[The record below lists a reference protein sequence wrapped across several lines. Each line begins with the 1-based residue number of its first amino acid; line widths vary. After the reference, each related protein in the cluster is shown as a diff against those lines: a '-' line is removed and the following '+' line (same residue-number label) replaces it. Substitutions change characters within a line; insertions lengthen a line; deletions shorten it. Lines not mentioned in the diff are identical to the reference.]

1 MRTGTMINAKSKK
14 KRGFIYYIKQD
25 WRLYVLLILPMLY
38 FLIFKYIPMY
48 GLVIAFKDFNLFEG
62 VFKSPWV
69 GTEVFKEI
77 FAMSDFYKA
86 LRNTLCLNLLDL
98 LISFPAPILLAII
111 LNEMKRPFMSKGAQM
126 ILYLP
131 KFISWVIIG
140 GLSYQL
146 FAMDSGIVNKIVTTF
161 GGKPI
166 PFLTNKWWWT
176 VVYIGMGV
184 WQSAGWNSIIYM
196 AAMTGIDR
204 QLYEAAEID
213 GAGKFTQVIHITLP
227 CISSTIVTLLIINV
241 GQLLNVGF
249 ERPFVLGN
257 VLVQDF
263 SEVLSTF
270 VYKVGLQ
277 SGRFNVATAVGLFQ
291 SVVGLVLISVANLV
305 AGKVD
310 ERGIW

>member
-1 MRTGTMINAKSKK
+1 MSADTVTNKRRKK
-14 KRGFIYYIKQD
+14 KRGFLYYLKQD

-176 VVYIGMGV
+176 VVYVGMGV